1 MSGGERRR
9 LAVARA
15 MLAQRKLLCLDEPDA
30 GLDIK
35 RIEELGHALRKL
47 ADEGDLAIVAITHS
61 AQLVSAANAERVLVL
76 GYDAKLTEIDAVGG
90 ALHEKTL
97 LAQIEKLSTVSSDSG
112 VRARNGNEPRQGLAH
127 AKRWLAQIPSA
138 VLGVPAIVREPVG
151 RRTLGQALALSA
163 VRGIVYYPFIG
174 AVFGGVF
181 VLMFISGVPFVSP
194 VVVIKEFGAEIVVR
208 FAPPIAA
215 ILVAACSGSTI
226 AAWVGQMTVQRQ
238 LDAVAILGVD
248 VGRRILAPIWWGLS
262 VGAVINTFTFAFGI
276 AAVMGIYLATQD
288 GAVAAREFLLG
299 FGEVGRE
306 SGANSLEAALV
317 KILGYAAIIAAV
329 TVGSASARLRSQRA
343 VAAAITS
350 GIVWSSL
357 AVMTAELAV
366 LVADYVAGN

>member
-1 MSGGERRR
+1 M
-9 LAVARA
+9 ARA
-15 MLAQRKLLCLDEPDA
+15 MLAQRTLLCLDEPDA

-35 RIEELGHALRKL
+35 RIKELGRTLRKL
-47 ADEGDLAIVAITHS
+47 ADEGDRLAIVAITHS
-61 AQLVSAANAERVLVL
+61 AQLVNAANAERVLVL
-76 GYDAKLTEIDAVGG
+76 GHDAKLTEIDAVGG

-112 VRARNGNEPRQGLAH
+112 ARSKNGNDRRQGLAH

-138 VLGVPAIVREPVG
+138 VLGVPAIVREAVG

-276 AAVMGIYLATQD
+276 AAVMGIYLAAQD

-299 FGEVGRE
+299 FGEVGQE
-306 SGANSLEAALV
+306 SGANSMEAALV

-366 LVADYVAGN
+366 LVADYVVGN

>member
-1 MSGGERRR
+1 M
-9 LAVARA
+9 
-15 MLAQRKLLCLDEPDA
+15 
-30 GLDIK
+30 
-35 RIEELGHALRKL
+35 
-47 ADEGDLAIVAITHS
+47 
-61 AQLVSAANAERVLVL
+61 
-76 GYDAKLTEIDAVGG
+76 
-90 ALHEKTL
+90 
-97 LAQIEKLSTVSSDSG
+97 
-112 VRARNGNEPRQGLAH
+112 
-127 AKRWLAQIPSA
+127 
-138 VLGVPAIVREPVG
+138 LGVPAIVREPVG

-238 LDAVAILGVD
+238 LDAIAILGVD

-299 FGEVGRE
+299 FGEVGQE
-306 SGANSLEAALV
+306 SGANSMEAALV
-317 KILGYAAIIAAV
+317 KILGLRGNHCRSDCR
-329 TVGSASARLRSQRA
+329 VGKRKTSLP
-343 VAAAITS
+343 TS
-350 GIVWSSL
+350 GRGGDHQRNC
-357 AVMTAELAV
+357 
-366 LVADYVAGN
+366 LVVAGRNDGGTRRPCR